1 MKVLFIFFLL
11 PIRIFAQDIT
21 GVWTGIMYNDTTGQE
36 IKYEVAISEN
46 EGKLSGYSHT
56 TFLID
61 SVENI
66 GIKLVKIKKDGEV
79 YLVED
84 DKLVYNNYSAPP
96 AKGVKMS
103 SLLTL
108 IQKNDSTQVLR
119 GPWSTNQ
126 TKIYKKLTGNI
137 YLEKKKKIAED
148 VFIPKLEELGL
159 ARSLSFMDKREQANA
174 NKIADKPVSL
184 SAELVNLSNIKEQ
197 PYLPASDHLAKDSQ
211 SVSSIKAPS
220 IKSKPE
226 IRSLVKQQREENSTV
241 VSGSNSEKINQD
253 KIPVEGNTLKKDSS
267 RNTVADRKI
276 SAPDM
281 KNGNIENANSIP
293 NQGPKAAA
301 EISSRKIE
309 TIRSVEIINDS
320 LTLTLY
326 DNGEVD
332 GDTVSVLLNGKVIM
346 PMEGLSTKPIDKT
359 VYLTPEMGDSIVLVM
374 YAENLGSIPPNTGL
388 LIVHDGEKNYYISFS
403 GDLHKNAAI
412 ILKRKRKK

>member
-1 MKVLFIFFLL
+1 MKLLFILFLI
-11 PIRIFAQDIT
+11 PIRLLAQDIA
-21 GVWTGIMYNDTTGQE
+21 GLWTGIMYNDTTDQY
-36 IKYEVAISEN
+36 IKYELAISEN

-61 SVENI
+61 SIKNI
-66 GIKLVKIKKDGEV
+66 GIKLVKIEKEGDI

-96 AKGVKMS
+96 AKGVKMT

-108 IQKNDSTQVLR
+108 IQKNDSTQILR

-126 TKIYKKLTGNI
+126 TRIYKKLTGNI

-159 ARSLSFMDKREQANA
+159 ARSLLFMDKREQANA
-174 NKIADKPVSL
+174 NKISDKPVSL
-184 SAELVNLSNIKEQ
+184 SAEHGNLSNVKEQ
-197 PYLPASDHLAKDSQ
+197 QDTLKSDNLAKDSQ
-211 SVSSIKAPS
+211 SVRTIKPTS
-220 IKSKPE
+220 NRSKPE
-226 IRSLVKQQREENSTV
+226 NDGLGKQQIEENRTA

-253 KIPVEGNTLKKDSS
+253 KIPDKGNSLKKDSS
-267 RNTVADRKI
+267 RITIVDRKI
-276 SAPDM
+276 SDQDL
-281 KNGNIENANSIP
+281 KNENIKNANLIAK
-293 NQGPKAAA
+293 QEPKAAA
-301 EISSRKIE
+301 DISSRKIE

-346 PMEGLSTKPIDKT
+346 PMEGLSTKAIDKT

-403 GDLHKNAAI
+403 GDFHKNAAI